1 MTRTLLAATLALC
14 LATPAFA
21 QGTVA
26 QPVSGQ
32 TNDWPV
38 SKVLG
43 VTVYNGNGDTIG
55 KIQDLLM
62 DPQARVATAI
72 LSVGGYLGVGD
83 RLVQVPLDTIRF
95 PKDAVAPSVYPQKA
109 VIATSKETL
118 AGMPP
123 FKYLSPVNARS
134 VSFPTSRSPSAAS
147 AAILAASLLVSGL
160 SLFRSSCFTTASYAR
175 RHKIQSGGVELGVV
189 AEGHYGTIPH
199 SGNLFQVG

>member
-1 MTRTLLAATLALC
+1 MTRTLLAAALALC

-32 TNDWPV
+32 TNNWPV
-38 SKVLG
+38 SKVIG
-43 VTVYNGNGDTIG
+43 VTVYNGNGDAIG
-55 KIQDLLM
+55 KISDLLM

-95 PKDAVAPSVYPQKA
+95 PKDASAPSLYPQKA
-109 VIATSKETL
+109 VIATSRETL

-123 FKYLSPVNARS
+123 FKY
-134 VSFPTSRSPSAAS
+134 
-147 AAILAASLLVSGL
+147 
-160 SLFRSSCFTTASYAR
+160 
-175 RHKIQSGGVELGVV
+175 
-189 AEGHYGTIPH
+189 
-199 SGNLFQVG
+199 

>member
-1 MTRTLLAATLALC
+1 MTRTIIAALLSLT
-14 LATPAFA
+14 LATPALT

-32 TNDWPV
+32 TNNWPV

-43 VTVYNGNGDTIG
+43 VTVYNGQGEAIG

-95 PKDAVAPSVYPQKA
+95 PKDAAAPSVYPQKA
-109 VIATSKETL
+109 VLATSKDTL

-123 FKYLSPVNARS
+123 FNY
-134 VSFPTSRSPSAAS
+134 
-147 AAILAASLLVSGL
+147 
-160 SLFRSSCFTTASYAR
+160 
-175 RHKIQSGGVELGVV
+175 
-189 AEGHYGTIPH
+189 
-199 SGNLFQVG
+199 

>member
-1 MTRTLLAATLALC
+1 MSRPILTALIVLAMTG
-14 LATPAFA
+14 PVDA

-32 TNDWPV
+32 TNNWPV

-43 VTVYNGNGDTIG
+43 VTVYNGQGDAIG
-55 KIQDLLM
+55 KIYDLLM

-95 PKDAVAPSVYPQKA
+95 PKQDAAPNIYPEKA
-109 VIATSKETL
+109 ILNTSKETL

-123 FKYLSPVNARS
+123 FKY
-134 VSFPTSRSPSAAS
+134 
-147 AAILAASLLVSGL
+147 
-160 SLFRSSCFTTASYAR
+160 
-175 RHKIQSGGVELGVV
+175 
-189 AEGHYGTIPH
+189 
-199 SGNLFQVG
+199 

>member
-1 MTRTLLAATLALC
+1 MLGYPGLS
-14 LATPAFA
+14 

-32 TNDWPV
+32 TNNWPV
-38 SKVLG
+38 SKVIG
-43 VTVYNGNGDTIG
+43 VTVYNGNGDAIG
-55 KIQDLLM
+55 KISDLLM

-95 PKDAVAPSVYPQKA
+95 PKDSAAASLCPHNA

-123 FKYLSPVNARS
+123 FKY
-134 VSFPTSRSPSAAS
+134 
-147 AAILAASLLVSGL
+147 
-160 SLFRSSCFTTASYAR
+160 
-175 RHKIQSGGVELGVV
+175 
-189 AEGHYGTIPH
+189 
-199 SGNLFQVG
+199 

>member
-1 MTRTLLAATLALC
+1 MTRTLLAAALALC
-14 LATPAFA
+14 LASPALA

-38 SKVLG
+38 SKIIG
-43 VTVYNGNGDTIG
+43 VPVYNGNGDTIG
-55 KIQDLLM
+55 KISDLLM

-95 PKDAVAPSVYPQKA
+95 PKDAAAPSVYPQKA

-123 FKYLSPVNARS
+123 FKY
-134 VSFPTSRSPSAAS
+134 
-147 AAILAASLLVSGL
+147 
-160 SLFRSSCFTTASYAR
+160 
-175 RHKIQSGGVELGVV
+175 
-189 AEGHYGTIPH
+189 
-199 SGNLFQVG
+199 